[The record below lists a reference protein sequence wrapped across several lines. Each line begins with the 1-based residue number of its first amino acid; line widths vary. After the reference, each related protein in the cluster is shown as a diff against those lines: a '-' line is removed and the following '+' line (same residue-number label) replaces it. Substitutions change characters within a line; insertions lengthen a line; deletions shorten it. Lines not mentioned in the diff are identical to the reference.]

1 MAMFCSH
8 VKSTLEISPTK
19 MEIQPAKIMISLS
32 LFNEFGSFLNTP
44 ILFGLIIRFW
54 WILDACP
61 YPRCQLIV
69 KAIIRGPY
77 GPISKHVIML
87 MDLWWHM
94 VTIYQNS
101 SGFTHSMP
109 WLHQV
114 GSRPHFHASLHTTS
128 KHSLIYAWLSHHACL
143 SHTLTVPNMRKIM
156 LTNKH
161 L

>member
-1 MAMFCSH
+1 MLNQHWKFHQRKWRSNQQNYDF
-8 VKSTLEISPTK
+8 TI
-19 MEIQPAKIMISLS
+19 IFQWIW
-32 LFNEFGSFLNTP
+32 EFFEYSDSFRAYHT
-44 ILFGLIIRFW
+44 ILM
-54 WILDACP
+54 DAFP